1 MRRNQQAEQQRSK
14 RPAFK
19 QTALSFVIAAAIY
32 SAPLH
37 AQHVEL
43 NLPSQPLQ
51 QSIQQL
57 ARQSG
62 AEIISAGSILSN
74 KTAPQIKGKVSVE
87 QALKAMLQGTS
98 LTVQKQGSVYAIVE
112 KKAAASPAVQ
122 LQQKQQAQP
131 ADSISS
137 PADQLQC
144 R

>member
-1 MRRNQQAEQQRSK
+1 MGHNQQAGQRRSR

-19 QTALSFVIAAAIY
+19 QTTLSFVIAAAVY

-62 AEIISAGSILSN
+62 AEIISAGSI
-74 KTAPQIKGKVSVE
+74 
-87 QALKAMLQGTS
+87 
-98 LTVQKQGSVYAIVE
+98 
-112 KKAAASPAVQ
+112 
-122 LQQKQQAQP
+122 
-131 ADSISS
+131 
-137 PADQLQC
+137 
-144 R
+144 